1 MKILIVRLSS
11 IGDILLTTPLVRCLY
26 QQNTDV
32 EIHFLTKK
40 IYKDIYLHNP
50 YIHKLW
56 TVEKSPKEI
65 FDLLLKENFDF
76 LIDLHKNFRSLWLKA
91 NLPVEFASFP
101 KKNIEKFIMIKTK
114 NRKPI
119 SNVALRY
126 FKAAER
132 FNISYDEQGL
142 DFFFPMIFNFDNYL
156 PPQFI
161 AFAIGGTYFTKK
173 YPLEYVV
180 EFCKLST
187 LPVIILGGESEKK
200 EGEYISE
207 QVGDKVINFCGKLSL
222 TESAYV
228 VNNSKL
234 VISNDTGM
242 MHLAAALHKSMISIW
257 GNTVP
262 EFGMY
267 PLYPENCDAINVYI
281 QNDKISCRPCSKL
294 GYSKCPKKHF
304 DCMMSLTPDKL
315 NNLCNEMI
323 KDLII

>member
-1 MKILIVRLSS
+1 MKILVVRLSS

-26 QQNTDV
+26 QQSTDI

-56 TVEKSPKEI
+56 TVDKSPKEI

-76 LIDLHKNFRSLWLKA
+76 LIDLHKNFRSLWLKT

-101 KKNIEKFIMIKTK
+101 KKNIKKFIMIKTK

-126 FKAAER
+126 FNAIKN
-132 FNISYDEQGL
+132 FNISYDGKGL
-142 DFFFPMIFNFDNYL
+142 DFFFPMIFNFNNPL

-173 YPLEYVV
+173 YLLEYIV
-180 EFCKLST
+180 EFCKLSP
-187 LPVIILGGESEKK
+187 LPVVILGGESEKN

-207 QVGDKVINFCGKLSL
+207 QVGDKVINFCGKLSI

-228 VNNSKL
+228 LNNSQL

-242 MHLAAALHKSMISIW
+242 MHLAAALHKPMISIW

-267 PLYPENCDAINVYI
+267 PLYPINCDTINVYF
-281 QNDKISCRPCSKL
+281 QNNKISCRPCSKL

-304 DCMMSLTPDKL
+304 DCMMSLLPAELYEIASK
-315 NNLCNEMI
+315 
-323 KDLII
+323 IIE

>member
-1 MKILIVRLSS
+1 
-11 IGDILLTTPLVRCLY
+11 
-26 QQNTDV
+26 
-32 EIHFLTKK
+32 
-40 IYKDIYLHNP
+40 
-50 YIHKLW
+50 
-56 TVEKSPKEI
+56 
-65 FDLLLKENFDF
+65 
-76 LIDLHKNFRSLWLKA
+76 WLKA

-161 AFAIGGTYFTKK
+161 AFAIGGTYSTKK
-173 YPLEYVV
+173 YPREYVV
-180 EFCKLST
+180 EFCKLSP
-187 LPVIILGGESEKK
+187 LPVVILGGESEKND
-200 EGEYISE
+200 GEYISE
-207 QVGDKVINFCGKLSL
+207 QVGDKVINFCGKLSI

-228 VNNSKL
+228 LNNSQL

-242 MHLAAALHKSMISIW
+242 MHLAAAFHKPMISIW

-267 PLYPENCDAINVYI
+267 PLYPINCDTINVYF
-281 QNDKISCRPCSKL
+281 QNNKISCRPCSKL

-304 DCMMSLTPDKL
+304 DCMMRLKPDEL
-315 NNLCNEMI
+315 NDLCYKM
-323 KDLII
+323 LQ